1 MYQFRVGMDNLLD
14 ALSCKSLLTESPLNI
29 IEDFSMNW
37 VGLIQYVL
45 ELVVC
50 LAETIA
56 EVLSK
61 YPTTI

>member
-1 MYQFRVGMDNLLD
+1 MDNLLD